1 MAILGKTKV
10 KEMLNDYPNLKSV
23 LIEVSPKAK
32 KLNNK
37 LVYNTVAKWASI
49 SDVAKFLDI
58 SICGLL
64 HRLNRE
70 IGKEEE
76 LYQQFPECISEKAEL
91 IEELRPAWMDEAKK
105 VYIVDVRNRDDFFL
119 PEIVKQA
126 KQLGKEDVLTVVNSF
141 DPIPLK
147 NMLSEMDYEFYT
159 EKVGP
164 DEFHL
169 TFHTTRLPEERV
181 KNWHSYKESFEVV
194 DVRGWEEDPFSAIL
208 KMAQDVPVGDG
219 FRLIQYFEPTP
230 LINMLIPLGF
240 ESVTEKVS
248 GVEHHVF
255 FCRIKK
261 PTHQHEVGKDGRVPL
276 VIQSATPVVY
286 PIIMQLLKSPR
297 LMEHIK
303 VEELKVW
310 QQTEKHM
317 GWVVNGRADITFSAV
332 VAAVKLFQNGADIKM
347 TSIDIWDNFY
357 VLTQGYEAESFKD
370 LIGHVIYAPLFKNAP
385 PYAITS
391 YLMQKLGFN
400 PDDFEFAFGKPFG
413 RPEEIR
419 DKFILGEADTVL
431 LREPEA
437 SEALYGAGNDA
448 RVSLA
453 FSNLWDKIHPELGNL
468 PNAGVLF
475 KGEFIRKYPELAEV
489 FMEELET
496 AIAWVNAHQKEAAAQ
511 AFEIMGQT
519 QEAVELFLKR
529 VNYDHRKVEDEDVQQ
544 KITKYLSV
552 LNDKK
557 VITLKHGIKD
567 VREMMEWRL

>member
-1 MAILGKTKV
+1 MVILGKTKI
-10 KEMLNDYPNLKSV
+10 KEMLDTYPNLRNV
-23 LIEVSPKAK
+23 LVDVSPKAK

-37 LVYNTVAKWASI
+37 LVYNTVAKWATI
-49 SDVAKFLDI
+49 NDVSKFLDI
-58 SICGLL
+58 SVCELL
-64 HRLNRE
+64 HRLNKE
-70 IGKEEE
+70 IGTEEQ
-76 LYQQFPECISEKAEL
+76 LYQQFPECISEQVESLPEKKPE
-91 IEELRPAWMDEAKK
+91 WVDSAKK
-105 VYIVDVRNRDDFFL
+105 IFIMDVRDRDDFFL
-119 PEIVKQA
+119 PDVVRQVKQ
-126 KQLGKEDVLTVVNSF
+126 LEPEEVLTVINSF

-147 NMLSEMDYEFYT
+147 NMLAEMGYEFYT
-159 EKVGP
+159 KEVTSE
-164 DEFHL
+164 EFHVAIHAL
-169 TFHTTRLPEERV
+169 QSPEERV
-181 KNWHSYKESFEVV
+181 KHWKSYKESFEVV
-194 DVRGWEEDPFSAIL
+194 DVRGWKEDPFSAIL
-208 KMAQDVPVGDG
+208 KKAQDVPVGDG
-219 FRLIQYFEPTP
+219 FRLIQYFEPVP
-230 LINMLIPLGF
+230 LINMLLPLGF

-248 GVEHHVF
+248 GIEHHVF
-255 FCRIKK
+255 FCRVKK
-261 PTHQHEVGKDGRVPL
+261 PVSQFEIGEDGRIPL

-286 PIIMQLLKSPR
+286 PILMQLLKSPR

-357 VLTQGYEAESFKD
+357 VLTRGYRVDSFDD
-370 LIGHVIYAPLFKNAP
+370 LKGRVIHAPLFKNAP

-391 YLMQKLGFN
+391 YLMQELGYN
-400 PDDFEFAFGKPFG
+400 PDEFTFEFGKPFG

-419 DKFILGEADTVL
+419 DKFISGEADTVL

-437 SEALYGAGNDA
+437 SQALYAAGDQA

-453 FSNLWDKIHPELGNL
+453 FSDLWQKIHPDLGNL

-496 AIAWVNAHQKEAAAQ
+496 AIAWVNAHPKEAAAQ
-511 AFEIMGQT
+511 AFEIMAQPRG
-519 QEAVELFLKR
+519 AVELFLKR
-529 VNYDHRKVEDEDVQQ
+529 VNYNHRNVEDEDVQR

-557 VITLKHGIKD
+557 VIKLKNGIED
-567 VREMMEWRL
+567 VREMMQWRV